1 MDRDQHPTFLQS
13 VCFPK
18 LDGTVQAARELQA
31 VQAVMFLKAKLDN
44 ATWTHTRAEEDNY
57 QDSIRIMQALKERHG
72 EDIDFLAP
80 GNVPTGP
87 ATDIF
92 APVEGGEAGTYICI
106 CVYYVYLCK

>member
-1 MDRDQHPTFLQS
+1 
-13 VCFPK
+13 
-18 LDGTVQAARELQA
+18 
-31 VQAVMFLKAKLDN
+31 MFLKAKLDN